1 MMFELLCKG
10 LLSVH
15 NIENVSTL
23 ATMKTLATKESPSR
37 LVLVPYIVKS
47 CEPNGLGDMLIT
59 VNVTTFRYTNFFH
72 MACEIQNNA
81 ITMFYII

>member
-1 MMFELLCKG
+1 MMFELLCKR

-15 NIENVSTL
+15 NVDNVSTL
-23 ATMKTLATKESPSR
+23 ATMKTLATKESPSHP
-37 LVLVPYIVKS
+37 VLVPCVVKS
-47 CEPNGLGDMLIT
+47 CEPNGLGDMSIT
-59 VNVTTFRYTNFFH
+59 VKVTTFPYRNFFH